1 MWFVVRQ
8 VGVQW
13 INKANTDSPEKKHG
27 SGAIIRFCNR
37 WLIFSVL
44 LLSWADVKYHVP
56 TRRLFHLGFF
66 AVKRRA
72 VFILGAMW
80 WALVRGWRR
89 DCVVGGMETRFQ
101 WRKAHSRTAKC
112 EAFHVAPRLFF
123 MFLFLIPFTIR
134 QHCIIYPREFST
146 VPMFFCSM
154 GVVFFVER
162 WGGNKEA
169 VSQRLGNCFCDLESS
184 G

>member
-1 MWFVVRQ
+1 MPLACFD
-8 VGVQW
+8 
-13 INKANTDSPEKKHG
+13 ANRK
-27 SGAIIRFCNR
+27 
-37 WLIFSVL
+37 
-44 LLSWADVKYHVP
+44 LSTHHPTCRRHVP
-56 TRRLFHLGFF
+56 TLWRYRFEKFDTTSYQEIIWSLGFS

-123 MFLFLIPFTIR
+123 YVFVFDSIHNSITLHNLSPQIFHRSKKAQPITLIIQIQLF
-134 QHCIIYPREFST
+134 
-146 VPMFFCSM
+146 
-154 GVVFFVER
+154 G
-162 WGGNKEA
+162 
-169 VSQRLGNCFCDLESS
+169 
-184 G
+184 

>member
-1 MWFVVRQ
+1 M
-8 VGVQW
+8 
-13 INKANTDSPEKKHG
+13 NKLIPLFDFFSAFEVSRPYHTKSFG
-27 SGAIIRFCNR
+27 RFDTTS
-37 WLIFSVL
+37 LQEIM
-44 LLSWADVKYHVP
+44 LSS
-56 TRRLFHLGFF
+56 RFF

-101 WRKAHSRTAKC
+101 WREAHSRTAKC
-112 EAFHVAPRLFF
+112 EAFHIAPRLFF

-134 QHCIIYPREFST
+134 QHCIIYPQEFST